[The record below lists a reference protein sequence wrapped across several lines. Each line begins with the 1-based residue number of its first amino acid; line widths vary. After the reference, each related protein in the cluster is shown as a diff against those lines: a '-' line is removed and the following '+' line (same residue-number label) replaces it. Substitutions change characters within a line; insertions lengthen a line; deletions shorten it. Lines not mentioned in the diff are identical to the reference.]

1 MMPKNTNAMIKHF
14 FWPVLLLLF
23 VGDLSAQCEIAFDE
37 IDEFDSLR
45 TVASQSVAFGYMIPS
60 LYETVDG
67 PTLIEEGKAF
77 VMYSENDS
85 INSFFLTL
93 AIPEYT
99 YQPIE
104 AGFNVLMKLSDGE
117 VISFY
122 NVPDRGTFDNTTNM
136 RHYQHTVV
144 VPLDMYYRLTF
155 STIEAIRIQYKNIKR
170 TFKLS
175 EKQQTALRKAMQCV
189 GEQVGL
195 YPVKP

>member
-1 MMPKNTNAMIKHF
+1 MI
-14 FWPVLLLLF
+14 LLLISSE
-23 VGDLSAQCEIAFDE
+23 LSAQCKVAFDE

-45 TVASQSVAFGYMIPS
+45 TVASDPVSFGFMIPS
-60 LYETVDG
+60 LFETIDG
-67 PTLIEEGKAF
+67 PKLIEEGKAI
-77 VMYSENDS
+77 VIYSENDS

-99 YQPIE
+99 YQPIK
-104 AGFNVLMKLSDGE
+104 AGVNVLLKLSDGE

-122 NVPDRGTFDNTTNM
+122 NVPDRSFFDKTTNM
-136 RHYQHTVV
+136 RLYQHTCI

-155 STIEAIRIQYKNIKR
+155 STIESIRIQYEKIKR

-175 EKQQTALRKAMQCV
+175 EEQQLAIREAVQCV
-189 GEQVGL
+189 GKQVEL

>member
-1 MMPKNTNAMIKHF
+1 MIKHC
-14 FWPVLLLLF
+14 FWLVLLLLS
-23 VGDLSAQCEIAFDE
+23 VDLSAQYEVAFDE
-37 IDEFDSLR
+37 VDEFDSLR
-45 TVASQSVAFGYMIPS
+45 TVASNSIAFGYMIPS
-60 LYETVDG
+60 LYETVNG
-67 PTLIEEGKAF
+67 PKLIEEGKAI

-99 YQPIE
+99 YEPIE

-122 NVPDRGTFDNTTNM
+122 NVPDRGTFDESTNM

-144 VPLDMYYRLTF
+144 VPLDMFYRLTF
-155 STIEAIRIQYKNIKR
+155 STIEAIRIEYKKQKR
-170 TFKLS
+170 TFKLT
-175 EKQQTALRKAMQCV
+175 EEQQLAIREAMQCV
-189 GEQVGL
+189 GRQVAL

>member
-1 MMPKNTNAMIKHF
+1 MIRHW
-14 FWPVLLLLF
+14 FWLILILLS
-23 VGDLSAQCEIAFDE
+23 VDLSAQCEVAFDE

-45 TVASQSVAFGYMIPS
+45 TVASNPVALGYMIPS

-67 PTLIEEGKAF
+67 PKLIEEGKAI
-77 VMYSENDS
+77 VMYSENDT

-93 AIPEYT
+93 AIPEYS

-104 AGFNVLMKLSDGE
+104 SGFNVLMKLSDGE

-136 RHYQHTVV
+136 RLYQHTCI
-144 VPLDMYYRLTF
+144 VPLDMFYRLTF
-155 STIEAIRIQYKNIKR
+155 STIEAIRIQYKKIKR

-175 EKQQTALRKAMQCV
+175 EEQQLAIREAVQCV
-189 GEQVGL
+189 GRQVDL

>member
-1 MMPKNTNAMIKHF
+1 MIKHC
-14 FWPVLLLLF
+14 FWLALLLLS
-23 VGDLSAQCEIAFDE
+23 VDLSAQCEVAFDE

-45 TVASQSVAFGYMIPS
+45 TVASNAVAFGYIIPS
-60 LYETVDG
+60 LYETADG
-67 PTLIEEGKAF
+67 PTLIEEGKAV

-104 AGFNVLMKLSDGE
+104 SGFNVLMKLSDGE
-117 VISFY
+117 VISYY
-122 NVPDRGTFDNTTNM
+122 NVPDRGTFDEGTNM
-136 RHYQHTVV
+136 RLYQHTCII
-144 VPLDMYYRLTF
+144 PLDMFYRLTF
-155 STIEAIRIQYKNIKR
+155 STIEAIRIEYKNIKR
-170 TFKLS
+170 TFVIN
-175 EKQQTALRKAMQCV
+175 EEQQLAIRKAMQCV